1 MAMNTDNNAAHINA
15 LSDNQLDAVA
25 GGERHQV
32 TKEQFDTLNMVR
44 MVVAGTYVAS
54 TNPND
59 KW

>member
-1 MAMNTDNNAAHINA
+1 MNTHSNYAQVDT
-15 LSDNQLDAVA
+15 LSDNQLDAVSA
-25 GGERHQV
+25 GERHQV
-32 TKEQFDTLNMVR
+32 SKEQFDTLNMVR

>member
-1 MAMNTDNNAAHINA
+1 MNTHSNYAQVDT

-32 TKEQFDTLNMVR
+32 SKEQFDTLNMVR

>member
-1 MAMNTDNNAAHINA
+1 MERAN
-15 LSDNQLDAVA
+15 LSEKSIELSFEELDVVA

-32 TKEQFDTLNMVR
+32 SKEQYDTLNMVR
-44 MVVAGTYVAS
+44 MVVAGTYKAS